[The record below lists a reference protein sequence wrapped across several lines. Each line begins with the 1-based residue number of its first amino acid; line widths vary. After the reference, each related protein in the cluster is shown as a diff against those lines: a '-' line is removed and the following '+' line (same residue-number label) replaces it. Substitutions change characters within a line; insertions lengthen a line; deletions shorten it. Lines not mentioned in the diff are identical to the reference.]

1 MDCFITTTA
10 IPCKDTRKPFK
21 ARLTYSRNAS
31 DPTQKD
37 DVCAGPRANDV
48 APDDPNHSISG
59 VNMQRKVNHV
69 FSSETNNFQFSAL
82 GTRMK
87 QLSAQ
92 ATKGRTCVDL

>member
-1 MDCFITTTA
+1 M
-10 IPCKDTRKPFK
+10 
-21 ARLTYSRNAS
+21 LTYSRNAS

-59 VNMQRKVNHV
+59 VNMQRKENHV
-69 FSSETNNFQFSAL
+69 FPSETNNFQFSAL